1 MKTDGSVIID
11 TKIGTD
17 GMEKGFEAIKKEM
30 SSVGVAVED
39 LGGKIKKALS
49 GGASV
54 SVQQAFAKVKSLK
67 SQLDSVTAEFNA
79 AVSQN
84 DDKGAERLGVQ
95 RAAIYDRLESARFRL
110 ATVVTSAAR
119 KEEAAETRAARKA
132 LKEKERAYK
141 KATKGARAFGKRLTS
156 IMASALVFNVISQ
169 GLRSVTQYF
178 GKALKSNQ
186 KFADA
191 WSKLKGAALTAIQPI
206 YEVLLPIL
214 TTAVEVAT
222 KLVLLLGRAFASLA
236 GKSADQMKKN
246 AEALNDQANATEK
259 AGKAAKDAKKHLA
272 GFDELNV
279 LGNNDSSESTD
290 TANFKTED
298 IDINSKLSEMA
309 SLTSAAVFALGI
321 ILTLSGANIPIGL
334 GMIVLGGLAL
344 YKSIEESWGSVESN
358 VVSTAEAIALIGG
371 AVTLAIGIIICFACP
386 THLGL
391 GLGLVI
397 GGAALLGS
405 EVALNWN
412 AIEEALKDPVVAAVA
427 AIGGAFL
434 IVLGILLCCA
444 QDWGFGI
451 GFIVAGATFLGGTI
465 AVNWNAIKDFLKSPL
480 GAAVGIIAGA
490 VLIVI
495 GIFACFAQNW
505 VLGIGLI
512 VAGAAFLVTTIAL
525 NWNAIKEALKG
536 PIGGVVAVL
545 SSALLVI
552 GAIIAFSGAGLPLG
566 IALMAAG
573 AVGLAT
579 TAALNWSSIKDKVK
593 GVFAGI
599 LSIISGASLVLGV
612 LLCLSGVGIG
622 AGLALIFAGI
632 AGSKAAWSL
641 SDNPITRF
649 VKNMAN
655 GIIKI
660 INKVIEAIN
669 DMFHIQFDGLKI
681 AGKQIIP
688 KIDTKLISLPKI
700 PMLAQGAV
708 IPPNR
713 EFMAVLGDQKHGTNI
728 EAPLETIKQALAE
741 VLALQESG
749 ETVVTVNFTGD
760 LAQLARVLK
769 PAIETET
776 RRRGG
781 SLAKGATF

>member
-11 TKIGTD
+11 TRIGTD

-186 KFADA
+186 KFTDA

-222 KLVLLLGRAFASLA
+222 KLALLLGRAFASLA

-279 LGNNDSSESTD
+279 LGNNDSSENTD
-290 TANFKTED
+290 TANFETKD

-321 ILTLSGANIPIGL
+321 ILTLSGANIPLGL

-386 THLGL
+386 THLAL

-434 IVLGILLCCA
+434 VVLGILLCCA
-444 QDWGFGI
+444 QVWGI
-451 GFIVAGATFLGGTI
+451 GIGLIVAGATFLGGTI
-465 AVNWNAIKDFLKSPL
+465 AI
-480 GAAVGIIAGA
+480 
-490 VLIVI
+490 
-495 GIFACFAQNW
+495 
-505 VLGIGLI
+505 
-512 VAGAAFLVTTIAL
+512 
-525 NWNAIKEALKG
+525 NWNAIKEALSGQVGKIMAIISG
-536 PIGGVVAVL
+536 
-545 SSALLVI
+545 ALLVI
-552 GAIIAFSGAGLPLG
+552 GIILLFTGVGIPLG
-566 IALMAAG
+566 IGLVIAG
-573 AVGLAT
+573 AAGLAT
-579 TAALNWSSIKDKVK
+579 TAAVNWSSIKDKIK
-593 GVFAGI
+593 AVFAGI

-741 VLALQESG
+741 VLALQEG
-749 ETVVTVNFTGD
+749 GIETVTTINFTGD

-769 PAIETET
+769 PVIDSET
-776 RRRGG
+776 RRKGG
-781 SLAKGATF
+781 SLASGGTY